1 MLWTTRKTWWN
12 GWKPCHSVIFVNG
25 NREDGE
31 KKKRGKEKL
40 HSLKGDKDT
49 YMEMELPKTSKQA
62 WKHYSKKELHT
73 TDTYGKIVFFF
84 LKLQWRG
91 DISRNCCYL
100 YIHSLLFQ
108 SMINKWKSL
117 VKGGVDLVLLSLST
131 SPHPTPPF
139 YALPQLPDSS
149 PPPTSA
155 CFGQSLRAV
164 TWWGIKPAC
173 RYCSSFHFFNNVSCR
188 WCPHVLPL
196 CISRK
201 MDFCF
206 GFVTFHFPLLHFGL
220 SSEVRARTL
229 VYERKP
235 PPIVL
240 IVWFVVSILM
250 RWNPSCRIFCIARIV
265 RQWEDGGAIWRE
277 FSYWWN
283 LSNCP

>member
-1 MLWTTRKTWWN
+1 
-12 GWKPCHSVIFVNG
+12 
-25 NREDGE
+25 
-31 KKKRGKEKL
+31 
-40 HSLKGDKDT
+40 
-49 YMEMELPKTSKQA
+49 MERLFF
-62 WKHYSKKELHT
+62 
-73 TDTYGKIVFFF
+73 FFF

-139 YALPQLPDSS
+139 YALPRLPDSS